1 MSPLNLAIERLD
13 ESAVASLLAS
23 GADANRPEPELGGFY
38 PLQHAVDIE
47 CEESCRRYDM
57 GDPEAKPRATVT
69 RLLVDAGALPDLIDP
84 KGRSARSDAE
94 ERLHVEALLLFGP
107 KP

>member
-1 MSPLNLAIERLD
+1 MSPLNLAIEHFD
-13 ESAVASLLAS
+13 ERAVASLLAS
-23 GADANRPEPELGGFY
+23 GADANRPEPELGGCS

-57 GDPEAKPRATVT
+57 GDPEAKPRATIT
-69 RLLVDAGALPDLIDP
+69 RLLVHAGALPDLADP

-94 ERLHVEALLLFGP
+94 ERLHLEALHLFDSTP
-107 KP
+107 